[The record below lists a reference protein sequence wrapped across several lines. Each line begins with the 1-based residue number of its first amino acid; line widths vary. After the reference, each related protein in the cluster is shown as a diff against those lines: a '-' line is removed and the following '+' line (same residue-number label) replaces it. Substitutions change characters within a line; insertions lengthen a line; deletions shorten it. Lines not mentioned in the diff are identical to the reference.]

1 MILAGRYIVGRFLES
16 AECGERHL
24 LGLLLTV
31 PHYPYPA
38 RLRIHTRTSMKFNFA
53 IRSNPIQ
60 STHTTPFLS
69 TTKQPVRIT
78 NNGPIKSRHDL
89 IFYRSMAM
97 AMATDISV

>member
-1 MILAGRYIVGRFLES
+1 
-16 AECGERHL
+16 
-24 LGLLLTV
+24 
-31 PHYPYPA
+31 
-38 RLRIHTRTSMKFNFA
+38 MKFNFA

-78 NNGPIKSRHDL
+78 NNEPIKSRHDL

-97 AMATDISV
+97 AMATDGYIGIALVTKAAHESEPHQTGNMIDHDDK